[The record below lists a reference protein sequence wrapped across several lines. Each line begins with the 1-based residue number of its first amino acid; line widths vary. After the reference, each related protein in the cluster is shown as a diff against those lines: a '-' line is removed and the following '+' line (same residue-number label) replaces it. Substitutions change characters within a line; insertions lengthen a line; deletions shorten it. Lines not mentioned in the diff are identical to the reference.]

1 MLLCSDELFVARPTP
16 RATIRTA
23 QHTSKRGSTVNLFA
37 VDFDHR
43 PARIAATIWHSLS
56 PFATRLNAIILGEPT
71 ILSLVN
77 WGTGVALLGGTG
89 RSDFMVPSYLRFVFA
104 FPERVARE

>member
-1 MLLCSDELFVARPTP
+1 M
-16 RATIRTA
+16 
-23 QHTSKRGSTVNLFA
+23 NLFA
-37 VDFDHR
+37 VNFDHR

-56 PFATRLNAIILGEPT
+56 TLRDTIERNHFGGAVNTYSGEPT

-77 WGTGVALLGGTG
+77 WGTGLALLGGTG